1 MTAAFKAYFVA
12 LNLLSWWVL
21 AATSKSRVGLACL
34 APAAPAPGVG
44 VYEKLHALANQALH
58 HGWRVVRPMLW
69 DEGLSN
75 FV

>member
-21 AATSKSRVGLACL
+21 AATSKSRVGLAYSG
-34 APAAPAPGVG
+34 PTAPAPGVG
-44 VYEKLHALANQALH
+44 VYEKLRALANQALH
-58 HGWRVVRPMLW
+58 HGWRVVGPMLW
-69 DEGLSN
+69 DERLGD